1 MKKRTAPPFESSLA
15 DLEQLVVR
23 MERGEMPLEEALA
36 TFQRGLALAKEC
48 QVALQQA
55 EQQVRML
62 SPGAPAGAE
71 ASADEDDEQEPDL
84 DDEP

>member
-1 MKKRTAPPFESSLA
+1 
-15 DLEQLVVR
+15 
-23 MERGEMPLEEALA
+23 MPLEEALA
-36 TFQRGLALAKEC
+36 TFQRGLTLAKEC

-62 SPGAPAGAE
+62 SPDEPAGAE